1 MLAHRTG
8 NPVVEQILRKMSKV
22 GEVEEQYYLTIKQLQ
37 SIFRPNLICSS
48 LFTIMFQEIWS
59 FLLNPSSLRD
69 NKVKES
75 TRHKFQKLFK
85 VYLFC
90 MASLVVSAV
99 LIGIVDVILGEFLHY
114 SIAKRIQT
122 NQLEFRTYW
131 AESAWLI
138 TVLLGPVS
146 EEIVFRLPLSTNKKW
161 FALAISFGVFYFLG
175 DDIIDYKSF
184 SLTRIAISILT
195 FLSLYIFLT
204 EKLFN
209 WLITNG
215 FNLFCWGLIILF
227 SWTHIRN
234 FEPINWSIIYL
245 YPIYVL
251 PQLFY
256 GIGASFLMIKYK
268 NLLWPLMLHVLN
280 NGVAALLRSIH

>member
-1 MLAHRTG
+1 M
-8 NPVVEQILRKMSKV
+8 
-22 GEVEEQYYLTIKQLQ
+22 
-37 SIFRPNLICSS
+37 
-48 LFTIMFQEIWS
+48 FTIMFQEIWS

-69 NKVKES
+69 NEVKES

-114 SIAKRIQT
+114 SIAKKIQA

-131 AESAWLI
+131 GKSAWLI
-138 TVLLGPVS
+138 TVLLAPVS

-161 FALAISFGVFYFLG
+161 FILSISLFVFYFLG
-175 DDIIDYKSF
+175 DNIIDFQSF
-184 SLTRIAISILT
+184 SFTRIAVSTLT
-195 FLSLYIFLT
+195 YLSLYVFLT
-204 EKLFN
+204 DRLFN
-209 WLITNG
+209 WFITNG
-215 FNLFCWGLIILF
+215 FNVFCWGLIILF
-227 SWTHIRN
+227 SWVHIGN
-234 FEPINWSIIYL
+234 FAPINWSIIYL

-256 GIGASFLMIKYK
+256 GIGASFLMVKYK
-268 NLLWPLMLHVLN
+268 NLLWPLMLHVLI
-280 NGVAALLRSIH
+280 NGVATLLRSL